1 MWRNSM
7 SMEMQG
13 MSMPMPGGAKETCV
27 PVGKAQEA
35 MAAPDKD
42 CQVHDTQA
50 AGNRFSAKFRCT
62 GQQKMEGS
70 MESVADGDR
79 IRGTMRARSADGS
92 DFTMKFDNTRLGKAC
107 EAIDYAG
114 YRPPPPPQY
123 ATVDICKTAAE
134 QFQRAELRSNNAPG
148 AASPAF
154 LRATPSTRKF
164 AVTMDLHC
172 CGATMTERVEM
183 PTESTASTTRR
194 VVPHRLAGRLLRQTQ
209 RQRKRLPP

>member
-1 MWRNSM
+1 MGKIPKVSLGGFLVCAALAGIVGAQPTPPGAKKVPGEMWRNSM

-27 PVGKAQEA
+27 PVGRAQEA

-42 CQVHDTQA
+42 GQVYDTQA
-50 AGNRFSAKFRCT
+50 AGNRLSAKFRCT

-79 IRGTMRARSADGS
+79 IRGTMRARSTDGS
-92 DFTMKFDNTRLGKAC
+92 EFRMKFDNTRLGKAC

-114 YRPPPPPQY
+114 YKPPPPPQY

-148 AASPAF
+148 AA
-154 LRATPSTRKF
+154 
-164 AVTMDLHC
+164 
-172 CGATMTERVEM
+172 
-183 PTESTASTTRR
+183 
-194 VVPHRLAGRLLRQTQ
+194 
-209 RQRKRLPP
+209 